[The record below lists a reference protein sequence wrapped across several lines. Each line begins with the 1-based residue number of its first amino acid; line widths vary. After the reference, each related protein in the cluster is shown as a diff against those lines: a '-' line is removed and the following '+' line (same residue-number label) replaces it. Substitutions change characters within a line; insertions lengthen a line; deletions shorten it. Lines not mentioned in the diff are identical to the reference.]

1 MANNNDN
8 VSYLGSVNPA
18 TVSTVA
24 GDPNNKH
31 VVSAALKHVVK
42 DRLFPGQKFLHP
54 DELLFSDNKNA
65 LVHVVRS
72 WVNGPIASTQAWWA
86 RAGPQVASFLTK
98 QRNTKCTAVKMNF
111 MSKYLIMCCSL
122 FDT

>member
-8 VSYLGSVNPA
+8 VSYLESLDPG
-18 TVSTVA
+18 TVSTVPA
-24 GDPNNKH
+24 DPNNEH

-72 WVNGPIASTQAWWA
+72 WVNGPVISTQAWWA

-98 QRNTKCTAVKMNF
+98 QRNTKCTAVKLNF